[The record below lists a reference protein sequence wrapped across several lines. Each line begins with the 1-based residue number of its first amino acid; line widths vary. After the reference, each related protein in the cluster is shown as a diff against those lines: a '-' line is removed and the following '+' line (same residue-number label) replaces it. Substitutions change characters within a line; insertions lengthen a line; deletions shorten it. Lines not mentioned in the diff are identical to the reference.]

1 MSYPAS
7 TFTFIFLHIHIR
19 KCRNFDL
26 PSSSSVRNRSKNS
39 LVSKKS
45 FILVTFN
52 HYSSFQNK
60 LENLY
65 HNISIYGKF
74 KKKKKHFLGGHAQS
88 GENLGTAVFFFL

>member
-1 MSYPAS
+1 MSYPVS
-7 TFTFIFLHIHIR
+7 TFTLHIYIS

-45 FILVTFN
+45 FIMVKFN
-52 HYSSFQNK
+52 HFSSFQDK
-60 LENLY
+60 LEV
-65 HNISIYGKF
+65 SITIFRFMGNS
-74 KKKKKHFLGGHAQS
+74 KKNFFPGGHAQS